1 MLNVAV
7 LGASGYVGAE
17 LTQILAAHPYVGAL
31 QLFHSGGE
39 TSSGGKLGVVPFHTF
54 APKARALV
62 GQTVAP
68 FSLDALAANLDAIF
82 LCTPHEL
89 SAELAPAL
97 LTKAKVVIDLSA
109 GFRFADASVYP
120 TVYKFTHPHPALLQQ
135 AVYGL
140 PELNA
145 SGLDHAHVIGCAGC
159 YVTASTLAL
168 APLVHAGLLRADVA
182 PVISAVSGVSG
193 AGRKAA
199 LNSSFCEVSLAP
211 YGVHNHRHQPEIE
224 KNLGVPVVFTPHL
237 GSFKRGI
244 LASVYAFTN
253 AGVTGADISGAFN
266 TAYHGQPL
274 IRLLGE
280 GVFPSVQQVEL
291 TPFCDVGW
299 SFDAARQQVSIF
311 SALDNLLKGAASQS
325 VQCFNLRFGLP
336 MTAGLLPA
344 GALA

>member
-1 MLNVAV
+1 MLKVAV

-17 LTQILAAHPYVGAL
+17 LTQILAAHPQIGAL
-31 QLFHSGGE
+31 QLFHSGSETGAGE
-39 TSSGGKLGVVPFHTF
+39 KQGVVPFHTF

-62 GQTVAP
+62 PQTVAP
-68 FSLDALAANLDAIF
+68 FSIDALTADLDAVF

-89 SAELAPAL
+89 SAEIAPAL
-97 LTKAKVVIDLSA
+97 LKNAKVVIDLSA
-109 GFRFADASVYP
+109 GFRFADTTIYP
-120 TVYKFTHPHPALLQQ
+120 TVYKFTHPHPELLAQ

-140 PELNA
+140 PELDIA
-145 SGLDHAHVIGCAGC
+145 GLDSAQVIGCAGC
-159 YVTASTLAL
+159 YVTAASLAL
-168 APLVHAGLLRADVA
+168 APLVKAGLLRSDVA

-237 GSFKRGI
+237 GNFKRGI
-244 LASVYAFTN
+244 LASIYAFTN
-253 AGVTGADISGAFN
+253 AGVTAADIDGAFSK
-266 TAYHGQPL
+266 AYSGQPL
-274 IRLLGE
+274 VRLLGA
-280 GVFPSVQQVEL
+280 GAFPAVQQVEQ
-291 TPFCDVGW
+291 TPFCDIGW
-299 SFDAARQQVSIF
+299 SFDAKRNQVSVF

-336 MTAGLLPA
+336 MTTGLLPT
-344 GALA
+344 GAL